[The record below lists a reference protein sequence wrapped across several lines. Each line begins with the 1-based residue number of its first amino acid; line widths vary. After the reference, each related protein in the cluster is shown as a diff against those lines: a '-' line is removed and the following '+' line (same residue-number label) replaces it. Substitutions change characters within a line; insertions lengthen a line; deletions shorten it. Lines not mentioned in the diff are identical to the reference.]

1 MFPMLAGACPAQ
13 RKNTMSLLDNL
24 TNLAGGQGAG
34 GSSALE
40 IIGGLINHAGG
51 VQGLINALQ
60 RGGLGSAVES
70 WISTGTNQA
79 ISGGQLSQALNGTPL
94 GAHVNEIAQKLG
106 VDPSQVMGQLAQH
119 LPHAID
125 HLTPNGQVPAG
136 EADLSALQSLAA
148 KLGL

>member
-1 MFPMLAGACPAQ
+1 
-13 RKNTMSLLDNL
+13 MSLLDNL

-34 GSSALE
+34 GGSALE

-51 VQGLINALQ
+51 LQGLLNTLQ
-60 RGGLGSAVES
+60 QGGLKNAVES
-70 WISTGTNQA
+70 WVSTGANQA
-79 ISGGQLSQALNGTPL
+79 ISSGQLQQAISGTPL

-106 VDPSQVMGQLAQH
+106 VDPNQVLGQLAQH
-119 LPHAID
+119 LPQAID
-125 HLTPNGQVPAG
+125 HLTPNGQLPAG